1 MQAIRRVFVCGATGR
16 QGGAVSRSLLA
27 HGFEVLALTRSPRS
41 PAAEELQRLGARV
54 VVGDL
59 SQAKT
64 LVPHLKDV
72 EGVFSVQNYWER
84 GVGADG
90 EVRQAESLLAA
101 AHEAGTPHVV
111 QSIMARASTFDGIPH
126 FQSKERIAARLRR
139 GPLLPY
145 TTLGTVWFMDNI
157 LDPKMGGAM
166 TLPVLAGSL
175 DRHVA
180 FPMLAAAD
188 IGKACAKIFQ
198 SPSVYAAKHI
208 DLIGDRLTVDQMK
221 QVYRRVTGR
230 RPKSYSMPRWMLRWI
245 NKEFAEQ
252 LAWHNR
258 VDFDGQP
265 DQLRAWLGDPITFEN
280 FLRKHQV
287 RNL

>member
-16 QGGAVSRSLLA
+16 QGGAVSRALLA

-41 PAAEELQRLGARV
+41 PAAEKLRRLGARV
-54 VVGDL
+54 VAGDL
-59 SQAKT
+59 SQAES
-64 LVPHLKDV
+64 LVPHLKDAD
-72 EGVFSVQNYWER
+72 GVFSVQNYWER

-90 EVRQAESLLAA
+90 EVRQAENLLAA
-101 AHEAGTPHVV
+101 AQEAGTPHVV
-111 QSIMARASTFDGIPH
+111 QSIMARARTFDGIPH
-126 FQSKERIAARLRR
+126 FQSKERIADRLRR
-139 GPLLPY
+139 GPLPY

-157 LDPKMGGAM
+157 LGPKMGGAM

-198 SPSVYAAKHI
+198 SPSAQAGKHI

-221 QVYRRVTGR
+221 DIYPRVTGR
-230 RPKSYSMPRWMLRWI
+230 RPKSYRMPRWMLRWI
-245 NKEFAEQ
+245 NKDFAVQ

-265 DQLRAWLGDPITFEN
+265 DQLRSWFGDPITFED
-280 FLRKHQV
+280 FLRQHQV
-287 RNL
+287 GNL